1 MGNRLTQI
9 ATRTGD
15 DGTTGL
21 GDNTRVSKA
30 SGRPQAMISSAALA
44 MVSDHNEATTPTSSA
59 DRQAVTSGTFPV
71 MVTYRSMPA
80 SRIHASTSS

>member
-1 MGNRLTQI
+1 MTP
-9 ATRTGD
+9 TEVDT
-15 DGTTGL
+15 
-21 GDNTRVSKA
+21 

-59 DRQAVTSGTFPV
+59 DRQAVTSGTFQV